1 MQTLRH
7 PLFLLCLSLFCLNQ
21 ALERA
26 QVYIWPL
33 HTHLDDLLCLP
44 LTLRM
49 VLAVQHLYFRDSGMV
64 LPVRHV
70 VFAVAAYSVCFE
82 LLLPLYKPIYT
93 ADVLDVLAYM
103 LGGALFH
110 IYLNKPPRKP
120 ATAARRLS
128 P

>member
-1 MQTLRH
+1 MRTLLH
-7 PLFLLCLSLFCLNQ
+7 PLFLACLALFCLNQ

-33 HTHLDDLLCLP
+33 HTYLDDLLCLP

-49 VLAVQHLYFRDSGMV
+49 VLAVQHLYFQDRNMV

-82 LLLPLYKPIYT
+82 LLLPFYKTLYT

-103 LGGALFH
+103 LGGVLFH
-110 IYLNKPPRKP
+110 IYLNKPSRKP
-120 ATAARRLS
+120 DAAAA
-128 P
+128 